1 MMNRELFM
9 ELCGQEEREALLR
22 REKETKQREAKAKYE
37 AHRSEIEAK
46 WQAEFAEFKRVQ
58 EAPVENRYIEVPVA
72 CTKVVRDWNEIA
84 EAEFNDYLKI
94 EEEYEWFLNHNID
107 AFVETNLVKE
117 GDMNVH
123 SQQKELQVA

>member
-9 ELCGQEEREALLR
+9 MLCGQEEREALLR
-22 REKETKQREAKAKYE
+22 REKETKQREAKERYE

-46 WQAEFAEFKRVQ
+46 WQAEFKEFKRVQ
-58 EAPVENRYIEVPVA
+58 EAPVENSYIEVVPA
-72 CTKVVRDWNEIA
+72 TKVVRNWEEVA
-84 EAEFNDYLKI
+84 EVEFNEYLKA
-94 EEEYEWFLNHNID
+94 EEEYEWFLNHNIY

-123 SQQKELQVA
+123 SQQKELQIA